1 MDAVIEGIS
10 LVNVAAGLW
19 WRRLPQLVLLF
30 ATAFGLHLLGLNL
43 SVRLGPDHQIT
54 ATVVFVLAVL
64 AEVGALVIML
74 WLCRPAGDEETAL
87 DVAALAIGPFL
98 AVYALWGLVDDE
110 VYALFAANIA
120 VSGLGGTD
128 EWSVNLQWLGFYL
141 VLAMVAWAL
150 RQLVGLASRRRPARP
165 LLLLGV
171 ILEGTWTFASA
182 LALLSG
188 LGRVVDWV
196 TSRAVWQGLSS
207 AWYAILDALPD
218 LRLPFDL
225 TLPEALHA
233 LAEWVTLTLV
243 PGVWAA
249 VLLPLMWLALTAVV
263 FGWREVDART
273 VAAGTLA
280 EVAHERVSTRWRTG
294 RWRSLLHRVGLL
306 VTGDLRTK
314 YLPVLHAFRLLW
326 STGPAFLAAY
336 LVVATAVETARSWA
350 TLSLARL
357 LGPRDPSL
365 ALASSWAEELAIGSI
380 FTTFAIALYAAA
392 GRRALGSA
400 VTEGAAPADSGPVR
414 PTDAPVR

>member
-1 MDAVIEGIS
+1 MRAAIEGIS
-10 LVNVAAGLW
+10 LVSVAAGLW
-19 WRRLPQLVLLF
+19 WRRLPRLVFVF
-30 ATAFGLHLLGLNL
+30 AMAFGLHLLGLNL
-43 SVRLGPDHQIT
+43 SVRLGPDHQIA

-64 AEVGALVIML
+64 AQVGALVIML

-98 AVYALWGLVDDE
+98 AVSALWGLVDDE

>member
-1 MDAVIEGIS
+1 M
-10 LVNVAAGLW
+10 
-19 WRRLPQLVLLF
+19 LLF

-43 SVRLGPDHQIT
+43 SVRLGPDHQIL

>member
-10 LVNVAAGLW
+10 LVNVAAGVW

-74 WLCRPAGDEETAL
+74 WLCRPAKDEETAL

-207 AWYAILDALPD
+207 AWYAILDVLPD

-365 ALASSWAEELAIGSI
+365 ALASSWAEELVIGSI

-392 GRRALGSA
+392 GRRALGTGVS
-400 VTEGAAPADSGPVR
+400 EGAAPADSGPVR

>member
-1 MDAVIEGIS
+1 MRAAIEGIS
-10 LVNVAAGLW
+10 LVSAAAGLW
-19 WRRLPQLVLLF
+19 WRRLSQLVFVF
-30 ATAFGLHLLGLNL
+30 AMAFGLHLLGLNL
-43 SVRLGPDHQIT
+43 SVRLGPDHQIA

-64 AEVGALVIML
+64 AQVGALVIML

-128 EWSVNLQWLGFYL
+128 EWSVNLQWLGFY
-141 VLAMVAWAL
+141 VILAAVTWVL
-150 RQLVGLASRRRPARP
+150 RQLVGLAGRQRPTRP

-196 TSRAVWQGLSS
+196 TSRTVWQGLSS
-207 AWYAILDALPD
+207 AWYAVLGVLPD
-218 LRLPFDL
+218 PRLPFDL

-233 LAEWVTLTLV
+233 VLEWLTRTVV
-243 PGVWAA
+243 PGVWTA

-263 FGWREVDART
+263 FGRREIDART
-273 VAAGTLA
+273 VAAGTPA
-280 EVAHERVSTRWRTG
+280 EVAHDRLVPRWRTG
-294 RWRSLLHRVGLL
+294 RWRSLVHRVALL

-326 STGPAFLAAY
+326 ATGPAFLAAY

-357 LGPRDPSL
+357 LGPRDPSV
-365 ALASSWAEELAIGSI
+365 ALASSWAEELTIGCV

-392 GRRALGSA
+392 GHRVLGSG
-400 VTEGAAPADSGPVR
+400 VTEGAAPAGSDPAPRTG
-414 PTDAPVR
+414 APVR

>member
-1 MDAVIEGIS
+1 VRAAIEGIS
-10 LVNVAAGLW
+10 LVSAAAGLW
-19 WRRLPQLVLLF
+19 WRRLSQLVFVF
-30 ATAFGLHLLGLNL
+30 AMAFGLHLLGLNL
-43 SVRLGPDHQIT
+43 SVRLGPDHQIA

-64 AEVGALVIML
+64 AQVGALVIML

-128 EWSVNLQWLGFYL
+128 EWSVNLQWLGFY
-141 VLAMVAWAL
+141 VILAAVTWVL
-150 RQLVGLASRRRPARP
+150 RQLVGLAGRQRPTRP

-196 TSRAVWQGLSS
+196 TSRTVWQGLSS
-207 AWYAILDALPD
+207 AWYAVLGVLPD

-233 LAEWVTLTLV
+233 VLEWLTRTVV
-243 PGVWAA
+243 PGVWTA

-263 FGWREVDART
+263 FGRREIDART
-273 VAAGTLA
+273 VAAGTPA
-280 EVAHERVSTRWRTG
+280 EVAHDRLVPRWRTG
-294 RWRSLLHRVGLL
+294 RWRSLVHRVALL

-326 STGPAFLAAY
+326 ATGPAFLAAY

-357 LGPRDPSL
+357 LGPRDPSV
-365 ALASSWAEELAIGSI
+365 ALASSWADELTIGCV

-392 GRRALGSA
+392 GHRVLGSG
-400 VTEGAAPADSGPVR
+400 VTEGAAPAGSDPAPRTG
-414 PTDAPVR
+414 APVR

>member
-1 MDAVIEGIS
+1 M
-10 LVNVAAGLW
+10 
-19 WRRLPQLVLLF
+19 
-30 ATAFGLHLLGLNL
+30 
-43 SVRLGPDHQIT
+43 
-54 ATVVFVLAVL
+54 
-64 AEVGALVIML
+64 
-74 WLCRPAGDEETAL
+74 
-87 DVAALAIGPFL
+87 
-98 AVYALWGLVDDE
+98 YALWGLVDDE

-171 ILEGTWTFASA
+171 VLEGTWTFASA

-280 EVAHERVSTRWRTG
+280 EVAHERVSDPLAYGSVAFSAAPGRLAGHRRPPDQVPPGPARLPAAVGHRTG
-294 RWRSLLHRVGLL
+294 VPGGL
-306 VTGDLRTK
+306 
-314 YLPVLHAFRLLW
+314 P
-326 STGPAFLAAY
+326 
-336 LVVATAVETARSWA
+336 
-350 TLSLARL
+350 
-357 LGPRDPSL
+357 
-365 ALASSWAEELAIGSI
+365 
-380 FTTFAIALYAAA
+380 
-392 GRRALGSA
+392 GRRHG
-400 VTEGAAPADSGPVR
+400 GRDGPEPGR
-414 PTDAPVR
+414 L